1 MADLR
6 KGCAAYVALLV
17 GFARGERA
25 MAFLEDTVGA
35 VFKGGA
41 ATGIAIGAG
50 VLLLVPGLLPA
61 IGRMVRPLAVG
72 VIKTGVVMYNEA
84 AATVREAGEDIM
96 AEVRAELETEGNSAQ
111 AGRTAAQSEPER
123 RRSRA
128 SEVSA
133 SA

>member
-1 MADLR
+1 
-6 KGCAAYVALLV
+6 
-17 GFARGERA
+17 

-35 VFKGGA
+35 VFKGGVG
-41 ATGIAIGAG
+41 TGVAIGAG

-84 AATVREAGEDIM
+84 AATVREASEDIM
-96 AEVRAELETEGNSAQ
+96 AEVRAELETQGDSGQ
-111 AGRTAAQSEPER
+111 GGRVAVHSEPER
-123 RRSRA
+123 RRSRPGEA
-128 SEVSA
+128 SA